1 MKGKHLMKV
10 NKVVKKET
18 LNIAIG
24 ILVCSAITQIVFLIL
39 GKFTLAVFWGS
50 IYGGAISILNFFLMG
65 LTVQN
70 ITTITDEKMAKKKMQ
85 FSYSLRQLGVMLLV
99 GAGMYI
105 AQTHKIFHWLPILLA
120 VVYPRLVIG
129 FVSLFK
135 RDWRSKGGDI
145 V

>member
-1 MKGKHLMKV
+1 MKV

-24 ILVCSAITQIVFLIL
+24 VLVCSAITLGVFLLL

-50 IYGGAISILNFFLMG
+50 LYGGAISILNFFLMG

-70 ITTITDEKMAKKKMQ
+70 VTTIADEKMAKRKMQ
-85 FSYSLRQLGVMLLV
+85 FSYSLRQLGVMLAV
-99 GAGMYI
+99 GAGMYF

-120 VVYPRLVIG
+120 VVYPRIIIG
-129 FVSLFK
+129 FGSLFK
-135 RDWRSKGGDI
+135 REWRAKGGDI

>member
-1 MKGKHLMKV
+1 MKV

-24 ILVCSAITQIVFLIL
+24 VLVCSAITLGVFLLL

-50 IYGGAISILNFFLMG
+50 LYGGAISILNFFLMG

-70 ITTITDEKMAKKKMQ
+70 VTTIADEKMAKRKMQ
-85 FSYSLRQLGVMLLV
+85 FSLRQLGVMLAV
-99 GAGMYI
+99 GAGMYF
-105 AQTHKIFHWLPILLA
+105 AQTQKIFHWLPILLA
-120 VVYPRLVIG
+120 VVYPRIIIG
-129 FVSLFK
+129 FGSLFK
-135 RDWRSKGGDI
+135 REWRAKGGDI